1 MRIAVVHDRPT
12 PPWSARQLIIALE
25 QLGVTALY
33 VRPSELCSV
42 IDGERSYVAY
52 TSTLTPFEVDGV
64 LLRDIGF
71 AVSLE
76 VLLRRVD
83 VFKHLEMTGIPV
95 VNKVEALLT
104 ARDKYLSLL
113 ILARNGIRVPRT
125 AVVEDVYA
133 AMRFSQMWG
142 QLVVKPMIGTMGFG
156 AVKADSS
163 DIVYVVGRTL
173 QRVGQPIYV
182 QQYIDKP
189 NRDIRVFVVGE
200 EVVAAYYRVQTSSTS
215 WKTNIAQG
223 AKPVP
228 MNRVDKEL
236 EDIAIKAVKTL
247 GLDYG
252 GVDVAESGEGY
263 VVLEVNASP
272 NWRGLTLATGI
283 NPAYRLAHYIVEKAK
298 R

>member
-33 VRPSELCSV
+33 IRPSELCSV